1 MDPLIYLIV
10 GSFVL
15 VVAIAAIWGRISYR
29 NQLIRIA
36 TSQLTQLPTR
46 PQTSI
51 SIERDGGRLWLR
63 PLRIYVDGRKVGE
76 VSPEE
81 VRCFDVSPGEH
92 TVEMRLDWLR
102 SSSVVVKVITG
113 QPCHLQC
120 GIKKMFYGPN
130 APIWS
135 YLIFHPRSVLYLEQI
150 PPSGAGTANRQMVIP
165 LTIGFANLSGDDL
178 VPLLTEDAA
187 ALSGMFK
194 STNIAPVTRFPSCE
208 ILFLYAHLREDGT
221 LAGIDVLAGLR
232 QVAQLTSAT
241 IVVLASPNHSET
253 AQKSAALPGQKS
265 ANLVLTLNR
274 NGDGFSRFF
283 GELFERMEA
292 GSSLMH
298 AWVELAPQHPSAMP
312 SYAPSTLLIA
322 EAGDMRFPDSV
333 PNPSI
338 NTDAAR

>member
-15 VVAIAAIWGRISYR
+15 VIAFAAFWGRISYR

-36 TSQLTQLPTR
+36 TSRRRQRTTR
-46 PQTSI
+46 PQNSLYI
-51 SIERDGGRLWLR
+51 KRDGGRLWLR
-63 PLRIYVDGRKVGE
+63 PLGIYVDGRKVGE

-81 VRCFDVSPGEH
+81 VKCFDVSPGEH
-92 TVEMRLDWLR
+92 SVEMRLDWLR
-102 SSSVVVKVITG
+102 SSIAVVNMISG

-120 GIKKMFYGPN
+120 GIKKMFYEPN
-130 APIWS
+130 APIFS

-150 PPSGAGTANRQMVIP
+150 PFSGARTANRDKLIP

-187 ALSGMFK
+187 VLSGIFER
-194 STNIAPVTRFPSCE
+194 TNIAPVTRFPSCE

-221 LAGIDVLAGLR
+221 LAGVDVPAGLR
-232 QVAQLTSAT
+232 QVSQLTGAK
-241 IVVLASPNHSET
+241 IVVLASPNHSEN

-265 ANLVLTLNR
+265 ANLIVTLNR
-274 NGDGFSRFF
+274 NGDGFGRFF
-283 GELFERMEA
+283 GELFERMES
-292 GSSLMH
+292 GSSLMQS
-298 AWVELAPQHPSAMP
+298 WVELAPQHSSAMP
-312 SYAPSTLLIA
+312 SYAPSTFLIA

-333 PNPSI
+333 PNPFI
-338 NTDAAR
+338 DTDAAR